1 METLS
6 TSLDWFQTASSIKA
20 CSDSMFNESM
30 TIAFSGVNKDE
41 RQASGNRFLGGY
53 RLRKRLGFL
62 MGIGPRQ

>member
-1 METLS
+1 
-6 TSLDWFQTASSIKA
+6 
-20 CSDSMFNESM
+20 MFNESM